1 MVLIPLAFL
10 VRTPPGLA
18 KVKAAASKASPSSDL
33 EAYPVKI
40 VPWLSI
46 AAIFCCICMAT
57 LLIHV
62 VALAQDVGIDSK
74 SAASLLLLIYISSFV
89 GRICYGKAS
98 DYIGGIRAYM
108 LASASQTVMV
118 FWFTQLNSP
127 TSFYILATL
136 FGLGYSGVMT
146 CLIVC
151 VREMTPV
158 HRRGVSI
165 AIVSLF
171 AWLGMGL
178 GGYQGGLFFDL
189 TGDYTIA
196 YAIAALAGV
205 INLVILG
212 SLRYHK
218 TRKEASSAE
227 LKMA

>member
-1 MVLIPLAFL
+1 
-10 VRTPPGLA
+10 
-18 KVKAAASKASPSSDL
+18 
-33 EAYPVKI
+33 
-40 VPWLSI
+40 
-46 AAIFCCICMAT
+46 
-57 LLIHV
+57 
-62 VALAQDVGIDSK
+62 
-74 SAASLLLLIYISSFV
+74 
-89 GRICYGKAS
+89 
-98 DYIGGIRAYM
+98 M

-118 FWFTQLNSP
+118 FWFTQLNSL

-151 VREMTPV
+151 VREMAPV

-165 AIVSLF
+165 AIVTLF
-171 AWLGMGL
+171 AWTGMGL

-212 SLRYHK
+212 SLRYRI
-218 TRKEASSAE
+218 TRNEASSAE